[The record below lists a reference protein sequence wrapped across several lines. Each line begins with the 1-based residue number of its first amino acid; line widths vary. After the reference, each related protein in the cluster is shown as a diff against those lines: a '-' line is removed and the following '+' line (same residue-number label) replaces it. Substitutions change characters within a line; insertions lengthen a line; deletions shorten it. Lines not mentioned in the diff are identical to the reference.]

1 VTLQANT
8 LATEL
13 EALEPSS
20 TEAVAIARLVDA
32 WEVYWGGA
40 TVNGVPATPGSFTA
54 GLSAMGAA
62 LVGMSSSGAG
72 AAAIASGVSAFWTA
86 VAPLATAIW
95 ITAPIVLVPPIVPPP
110 GLGGISAALVSVF
123 GSNTVSSLT
132 LAQCAQQIASVLH
145 ANGGV
150 GAAVPGSVLPTPPA
164 PLPIL

>member
-1 VTLQANT
+1 MTLQANT

-13 EALEPSS
+13 EALEPSQ
-20 TEAVAIARLVDA
+20 TEAVAITRFVDA
-32 WEVYWGGA
+32 WGAYWGGA

-54 GLSAMGAA
+54 GLSAMGAS

-72 AAAIASGVSAFWTA
+72 AAVMASGVSAFWTA
-86 VAPLATAIW
+86 VAPLATSIW

-110 GLGGISAALVSVF
+110 GLGGLSAALAAVFASNTSGSLSISAAW
-123 GSNTVSSLT
+123 
-132 LAQCAQQIASVLH
+132 QQVANVLH

-150 GAAVPGSVLPTPPA
+150 GALVPGSVLPTPPA